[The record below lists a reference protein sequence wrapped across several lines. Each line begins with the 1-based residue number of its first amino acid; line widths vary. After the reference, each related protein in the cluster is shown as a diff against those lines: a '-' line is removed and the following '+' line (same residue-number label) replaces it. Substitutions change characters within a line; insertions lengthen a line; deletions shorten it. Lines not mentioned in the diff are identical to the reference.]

1 MSSALEL
8 RVFPDREALTEHAA
22 AELARVAREAIAGSG
37 RFVVAL
43 SGGSTPGPVY
53 ERWATA
59 WRDDTDWSAVVV
71 LWGDDRCVP
80 PDDAESNYRLA
91 RESLLSRV
99 PIPESQIH
107 RMRGELEPAR
117 AADAYERVLRVL
129 GADRP
134 DAPLLDLAHQG
145 VGPDGHTAS
154 LFPGSESLE
163 ERDRLALAVQAPPG
177 VTPRHRITLTL
188 PLLNAAREVHVLAT
202 GEEKRTVVQRVSRA
216 PDEAAEAYPA
226 ARLRG
231 RERTLWMV
239 DAAAGA

>member
-1 MSSALEL
+1 
-8 RVFPDREALTEHAA
+8 V
-22 AELARVAREAIAGSG
+22 I
-37 RFVVAL
+37 AL

-53 ERWATA
+53 ERWATR

-99 PIPESQIH
+99 PIPESRIH

-117 AADAYERVLRVL
+117 AADDYERVLRAL

-145 VGPDGHTAS
+145 VGSDGHTAS
-154 LFPGSESLE
+154 LFPGSEALE
-163 ERDRLALAVQAPPG
+163 ERDRLALAVQAPEG
-177 VTPRHRITLTL
+177 VTPRDRITLTL

-202 GEEKRTVVQRVSRA
+202 GEEKRLVVQRVARA
-216 PDEAAEAYPA
+216 PDEAATRYPA